1 MPTKLLDT
9 LFPESDSK
17 KKSNDQAFNIENLPG
32 QEIAKVASTD
42 LSWMPAQKVNP
53 KKDLETEMLNVI
65 HKGESTVDT
74 KGGGYEAFNQGGA
87 KEGTEVLGF
96 SGTYGDHPANKGK
109 KLTEMTIQEILDI
122 QDSGYNTD
130 LYPFTKEGTKKWH
143 DSGGIHAAGRYQF
156 IRVGLREALKRSGI
170 KPTEK
175 FTPEIQDKLALTL
188 LLEIGPNQWTS
199 MKGNKEL
206 QKLLDKYNKT
216 DWTKSSTID
225 GRSDIA

>member
-1 MPTKLLDT
+1 MLKLT
-9 LFPESDSK
+9 WV
-17 KKSNDQAFNIENLPG
+17 I
-32 QEIAKVASTD
+32 
-42 LSWMPAQKVNP
+42 LSLVLQTPLVQF
-53 KKDLETEMLNVI
+53 KDLETKILDVI
-65 HKGESTVDT
+65 HSGESTVDT

-87 KEGTEVLGF
+87 DEGKTVLGF

-109 KLTEMTIQEILDI
+109 KLVDLTIQEILDI

-143 DSGGIHAAGRYQF
+143 NSGGIHAAGRYQF
-156 IRVGLREALKRSGI
+156 TRVGLREAMKRAGI

-188 LLEIGPNQWTS
+188 LLELGPDQWTS

-225 GRSDIA
+225 GRSNIA